1 VGVSWDRKYGRR
13 HYYYRA
19 RKVGGRCVKVYV
31 GAGPVADLAAALDAA
46 EREGRRRRREAWR
59 AEVAALAAADRALA
73 DLAAVVGL
81 VYRATLVLAGYH
93 AHHGD
98 WRRRSAMPRT
108 AEKAAERE
116 SQQGCRGRKKAPK
129 PPRAA
134 AETDELG
141 EGGRAAPDYRQ
152 LFRELV
158 ERANRGEEL
167 ALTRLRQFLDLN
179 PSIWERA
186 GDLTAAAEAAWV
198 GLVAGPD
205 RLVAESVR
213 RRLVQLRADLKGA
226 QATPIECLLADQ
238 AALAWLAARHAEI
251 EAAGPAGG
259 SPQQAA
265 LRLRRAESAQKRLV
279 GALRALATLR
289 ALTPH
294 GRVPAGRPQLFDPR
308 RERAGPRGSR
318 A

>member
-1 VGVSWDRKYGRR
+1 MGWDKKANGQR
-13 HYYYRA
+13 YYYKA
-19 RKVGGRCVKVYV
+19 KKVCGRCVKTYV
-31 GAGPVADLAAALDAA
+31 GAGPAAALAAALDAA

-59 AEVAALAAADRALA
+59 AEVAALAAADQALA
-73 DLAAVVGL
+73 DLAAVAGL
-81 VYRATLVLAGYH
+81 VYRAALVLAGYH
-93 AHHGD
+93 VHHGD

-108 AEKAAERE
+108 AKKAPGRE
-116 SQQGCRGRKKAPK
+116 APRARRGGNKAPK

-134 AETDELG
+134 AETGELG
-141 EGGRAAPDYRQ
+141 DGTPPAAPDYRQ

-167 ALTRLRQFLDLN
+167 AITRLRRFLDLN
-179 PSIWERA
+179 PSVWERA
-186 GDLTAAAEAAWV
+186 GDLAAAAEAAWV

-213 RRLVQLRADLKGA
+213 RRLARLRADLKGA
-226 QATPIECLLADQ
+226 RATPPESLLAEQ

-279 GALRALATLR
+279 GALKALATLR
-289 ALTPH
+289 ALAPT
-294 GRVPAGRPQLFDPR
+294 GRVPADGPRLVSPQ
-308 RERAGPRGSR
+308 RERA
-318 A
+318 

>member
-1 VGVSWDRKYGRR
+1 VAGRQR
-13 HYYYRA
+13 PANGQRYYYKA
-19 RKVGGRCVKVYV
+19 KKVCGRCVKVYV
-31 GAGPVADLAAALDAA
+31 GAGPVGDLAAALDAA
-46 EREGRRRRREAWR
+46 ERDERRRRREAWR
-59 AEVAALAAADRALA
+59 AETAAPAAADQALA

-81 VYRATLVLAGYH
+81 AYRATLVLAGYH
-93 AHHGD
+93 VHHGD
-98 WRRRSAMPRT
+98 WRRRSAMPRNAKT
-108 AEKAAERE
+108 ASEGE
-116 SQQGCRGRKKAPK
+116 SRQARRGGKRAPK

-134 AETDELG
+134 AEADRPGKGGPAATD
-141 EGGRAAPDYRQ
+141 YQQ

-179 PSIWERA
+179 PSIWQRA
-186 GDLTAAAEAAWV
+186 GDLAAAAESAWV

-213 RRLVQLRADLKGA
+213 RRLAQLKADLKGA
-226 QATPIECLLADQ
+226 RATPPEALLAEQ

-251 EAAGPAGG
+251 GAAAAAGGP
-259 SPQQAA
+259 PQQAA
-265 LRLRRAESAQKRLV
+265 FRLRRAESAQKRLV
-279 GALRALATLR
+279 GALKALATLR
-289 ALTPH
+289 ALAPP